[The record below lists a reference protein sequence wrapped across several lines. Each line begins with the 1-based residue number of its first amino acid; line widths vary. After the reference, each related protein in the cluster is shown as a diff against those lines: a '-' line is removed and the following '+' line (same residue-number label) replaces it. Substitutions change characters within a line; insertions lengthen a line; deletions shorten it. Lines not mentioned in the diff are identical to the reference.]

1 MPRFAIRNPYFIIV
15 VCLVLVVIGVT
26 SLARMPVDLFPP
38 INLPEVVV
46 ATFYSGMPPQD
57 VETDI
62 TDPLERFFTLAS
74 GIDHMESRSLLGVG
88 IIRVYFQPGTSADA
102 DVTELSNLA
111 LADLKR
117 LPPGTLPPVVL
128 KFDASSLPVAL
139 VTVKGEGLTETQ
151 LHDYAQFQIRN
162 QIAVVPGAV
171 IPPPFGGKY
180 RQIMIY
186 VDPYKLLSRQ
196 LSLMDVVGAVNNSNL
211 ILPAGD
217 VKIGPYD
224 YFVYSNSLVENMS
237 ELGEVPLKTRS
248 TSWVTVN
255 DVGKAEDANQI
266 QYNLVRIDGQRSCYI
281 PIMKQGGDTNTIQVV
296 NGVRS
301 LIHHLYDIPKQLATS
316 IVFDQSVYVK
326 EAIHTVLHEGML
338 GLILTSLMIL
348 IFLGSFRA
356 TSAVLLSIPLSA
368 LATFVALYLMGS
380 TINTMILGG
389 LALAFSRVIDNSVI
403 SLENIYRHLEMGSAP
418 MVAAEVGGAEVNLA
432 VLAATLVDVVD
443 FFPVVFLY
451 GVAKFLFSALAL
463 AFCLS
468 LLASFVVAMTVI
480 PLFCS
485 HFLKSVPLAGHH
497 KSGENQEYE
506 VEPTSP
512 GSPSWW
518 DRFNAAFNRTFNKV
532 LDFYEYWVRRAL
544 RRPGLTVAVLAGV
557 FLLSLAIYPLLGLA
571 FFPRTD
577 AGQFTI
583 NLKVPTGTR
592 IEVTEQYVARVED
605 LIRHVVEPGDL
616 KRIVSNLGVVPDFS
630 SLYTTNAGPYT
641 ATVQVALNEPHH
653 RTSFEYMDRVR
664 DQMARQFPDIRTF
677 FSSGSMVDSILNMG
691 MPAPIDIQV
700 SSPDL
705 HQIYGVAQ
713 DLAHRIREVRGV
725 GEIYIPQDMDYPA
738 LRLDVDRVHAA
749 ELGLTQKDVVDNVIT
764 ALNSNYMIAPN
775 YWVDRKSGN
784 DYYLTV
790 QYFEKGQP
798 AIHDMVDLG
807 QIPLRDQSGGAPNM
821 NCGLLRSREFGAAT
835 PAWNCGQTLPAV
847 AGQPGDNVRS
857 ITARDNGDSD
867 INCGL
872 LRSPKLGVAK
882 PSWTCGR
889 TMPAAGGQPGGEV
902 RPITVLDNVVN
913 VRHVQTPTEIDH
925 YQIQR
930 VIDIYVT
937 PASEDLGRVTSAI
950 QKIVGQA
957 HIASNVRVNL
967 RGMVQGMEASFRS
980 FALGFLLSFALL
992 FLILTA
998 QFKSFIDPLLI
1009 MLAIPMGFVGV
1020 LIILPLTHS
1029 TLNVMSLMGVLMLV
1043 GIADSNSILI
1053 VDFAHKL
1060 EQRGLSAA
1068 DAVITACRVRLRPI
1082 LMTSLATI
1090 IGMIPMALK
1099 LGTGA
1104 EQYTPMAR
1112 AIIGGLTSSVL
1123 LTIFIVPAAYLLV
1136 YGRRGNQATE
1146 AQPSRPAE

>member
-1 MPRFAIRNPYFIIV
+1 MPGFSIRNPYFIIV
-15 VCLVLVVIGVT
+15 ICLTLLVIGVT

-46 ATFYSGMPPQD
+46 ATFYTGMPPED
-57 VETDI
+57 IETDI

-74 GIDHMESRSLLGVG
+74 GVDHMESRSMLGVS

-102 DVTELSNLA
+102 DVSQLSNLA

-139 VTVKGEGLTETQ
+139 VTVKGEGLNETQ

-162 QIAVVPGAV
+162 QIAVVPGAE
-171 IPPPFGGKY
+171 IPGVFGGIY
-180 RQIMIY
+180 RQIMVY
-186 VDPYKLLSRQ
+186 VDPYKLASRQ
-196 LSLMDVVGAVNNSNL
+196 LSVMDVVGAVNDSNL

-217 VKIGPYD
+217 VKMGPYD
-224 YFVYSNSLVENMS
+224 YFVYSNSLVDNMKQ
-237 ELGEVPLKTRS
+237 LGDVPLKVKGN
-248 TSWVTVN
+248 SWVTVN
-255 DVGKAEDANQI
+255 DVGKAEDAHQI
-266 QYNLVRIDGQRSCYI
+266 QYNIVRVDGQRSAYI
-281 PIMKQGGDTNTIQVV
+281 PIMKQGGDTNTIAVV
-296 NGVRS
+296 DGVRQ
-301 LIHHLYDIPKQLATS
+301 LIKHLYDIPQQMKTS

-326 EAIHTVLHEGML
+326 EAIDTVLHEGFL

-368 LATFVALYLMGS
+368 LAAFVVLAMMGG
-380 TINTMILGG
+380 TVNTMILGG
-389 LALAFSRVIDNSVI
+389 MALAFSRVIDNSVI
-403 SLENIYRHLEMGSAP
+403 SLENIYRHLEMGAAP
-418 MVAAEVGGAEVNLA
+418 MIAAEVGGQEVSLA

-485 HFLKSVPLAGHH
+485 RFLKAVPHVE
-497 KSGENQEYE
+497 KQKDKENEYDL
-506 VEPTSP
+506 EPTATT
-512 GSPSWW
+512 GHSWME
-518 DRFNAAFNRTFNKV
+518 RFNARFNRMFNKV
-532 LDFYEYWVRRAL
+532 LDYYEHWVRRAVV
-544 RRPGLTVAVLAGV
+544 RPGVTVAILSGV
-557 FLLSLAIYPLLGLA
+557 FLASLAIYPLLGLA
-571 FFPRTD
+571 FFPKTD

-592 IEVTEQYVARVED
+592 IEIANEYVAKVED
-605 LIRHVVEPGDL
+605 LIRHEIEPKDF
-616 KRIVSNLGVVPDFS
+616 KRIVSNIGVVPDFS
-630 SLYTTNAGPYT
+630 SLYTTNSGPYT
-641 ATVQVALNEPHH
+641 ATVQVALNEPH
-653 RTSFEYMDRVR
+653 RLSSFEYMDRV
-664 DQMARQFPDIRTF
+664 QKAMASQFPDIRTF
-677 FSSGSMVDSILNMG
+677 FSSGSMVDAILNSG
-691 MPAPIDIQV
+691 APAPIDVQV

-705 HQIYGVAQ
+705 DQIYGIAQ
-713 DLAHRIREVRGV
+713 TLANRIREVHGV
-725 GEIYIPQDMDYPA
+725 GQIYIPQDMNYPA
-738 LRLDVDRVHAA
+738 LRLDVDRVHAG

-790 QYFEKGQP
+790 QYFEHGD
-798 AIHDMVDLG
+798 ASIHNMADLG
-807 QIPLRDQSGGAPNM
+807 QIPLRDPGN
-821 NCGLLRSREFGAAT
+821 AA
-835 PAWNCGQTLPAV
+835 GM
-847 AGQPGDNVRS
+847 
-857 ITARDNGDSD
+857 
-867 INCGL
+867 
-872 LRSPKLGVAK
+872 
-882 PSWTCGR
+882 TCGPSGPPQPS
-889 TMPAAGGQPGGEV
+889 TGHSSWACLGGG
-902 RPITVLDNVVN
+902 RPTTVLKNVVD
-913 VRHVQTPTEIDH
+913 VKQVLTPTEVDH

-930 VIDIYVT
+930 AVDIFVT
-937 PASEDLGRVTSAI
+937 PNGEDLGRVTSSIRNILATE
-950 QKIVGQA
+950 KIP
-957 HIASNVRVNL
+957 SNVRVNL
-967 RGMVQGMEASFRS
+967 RGMVQGMEASFKS
-980 FALGFLLSFALL
+980 FAFGFLISFLLL

-998 QFKSFIDPLLI
+998 QFKSFIDPFLI

-1020 LIILPLTHS
+1020 LIILPLTGS

-1053 VDFAHKL
+1053 VDFAHNL
-1060 EQRGLSAA
+1060 EKQGMLPA

-1104 EQYTPMAR
+1104 EQYAPMAK
-1112 AIIGGLTSSVL
+1112 AIIGGLTSSVV

-1136 YGRRGNQATE
+1136 YGKRGAKEVANPTPGA
-1146 AQPSRPAE
+1146 AQ

>member
-1 MPRFAIRNPYFIIV
+1 MAGFSIRNPYFIIV
-15 VCLVLVVIGVT
+15 ICLVLVVIGVT

-46 ATFYSGMPPQD
+46 ATFYSGMPPED

-74 GIDHMESRSLLGVG
+74 GVDHMESRSLLGVS
-88 IIRVYFQPGTSADA
+88 IIKVYFQPGTSPDA

-139 VTVKGEGLTETQ
+139 VTVKGEGLNQTQ

-162 QIAVVPGAV
+162 QIAVVPGAE
-171 IPPPFGGKY
+171 IPGVFGGTY
-180 RQIMIY
+180 RQIMVY
-186 VDPYKLLSRQ
+186 VDPYKLSSRQ
-196 LSLMDVVGAVNNSNL
+196 LSLMDVVGAINNSNL

-224 YFVYSNSLVENMS
+224 YFVYSNSLVDSMK
-237 ELGEVPLKTRS
+237 ELGEVPLKVNGH
-248 TSWVTVN
+248 SWVTVN
-255 DVGKAEDANQI
+255 DVGKAEDAHGI
-266 QYNLVRIDGQRSCYI
+266 QTNIVRIDGQKSAYI
-281 PIMKQGGDTNTIQVV
+281 PIMKQGGDTNTIAVV
-296 NGVRS
+296 DGVRD
-301 LIHHLYDIPKQLATS
+301 LIKHLYGIPQQMKTS

-326 EAIHTVLHEGML
+326 EAIDTVLHEGFL

-368 LATFVALYLMGS
+368 LAAFVVLALMGG
-380 TINTMILGG
+380 TVNTMILGG
-389 LALAFSRVIDNSVI
+389 MALAFSRVIDNSVI
-403 SLENIYRHLEMGSAP
+403 SLENIYRHLEMGAAP
-418 MVAAEVGGAEVNLA
+418 MIAAEVGGSEVSLA

-485 HFLKSVPLAGHH
+485 RFLKAVPHH
-497 KSGENQEYE
+497 AENEHKEYE
-506 VEPTSP
+506 IERTASA
-512 GSPSWW
+512 SHSWME
-518 DRFNAAFNRTFNKV
+518 RFNARFNRMFNKI
-532 LDFYEYWVRRAL
+532 LDYYEHWVRRAV
-544 RRPGLTVAVLAGV
+544 RRPGLTVAILSGV
-557 FLLSLAIYPLLGLA
+557 FLASLAIYPLLGLA
-571 FFPRTD
+571 FFPKTD

-583 NLKVPTGTR
+583 NVKVPTGTR
-592 IEVTEQYVARVED
+592 IEVTDQYIAKVED
-605 LIRHVVEPGDL
+605 LIRNTIEVGDL
-616 KRIVSNLGVVPDFS
+616 RRIVSNIGVVPDFS
-630 SLYTTNAGPYT
+630 SLYTTNSGPYT
-641 ATVQVALNEPHH
+641 ATIQVQLNGSHH
-653 RTSFEYMDRVR
+653 LSSFEYMDRVQER
-664 DQMARQFPDIRTF
+664 IAKQFPDIRTF
-677 FSSGSMVDSILNMG
+677 FSSGSMVDAILNTG
-691 MPAPIDIQV
+691 MPAPIDVQV
-700 SSPDL
+700 SSPNL
-705 HQIYGVAQ
+705 EEI
-713 DLAHRIREVRGV
+713 HRIAESLASQIRQIHGV
-725 GEIYIPQDMDYPA
+725 GQVYVPQDMNYPA
-738 LRLDVDRVHAA
+738 LRLDVDRVHAG

-790 QYFEKGQP
+790 QFFEKGQA
-798 AIHDMVDLG
+798 AIHEMADLG
-807 QIPLRDQSGGAPNM
+807 QIPLRNPNESGDL
-821 NCGLLRSREFGAAT
+821 NCGPGRAAGKGQ
-835 PAWNCGQTLPAV
+835 PAWSC
-847 AGQPGDNVRS
+847 
-857 ITARDNGDSD
+857 
-867 INCGL
+867 
-872 LRSPKLGVAK
+872 
-882 PSWTCGR
+882 
-889 TMPAAGGQPGGEV
+889 AGGG
-902 RPITVLDNVVN
+902 RPTTVLNNVVS
-913 VRHVQTPTEIDH
+913 VKQVQTPTEVDH

-930 VIDIYVT
+930 AVDIYVT
-937 PASEDLGRVTSAI
+937 PGGEDLQRVTSSIRNILAKANI
-950 QKIVGQA
+950 PGD
-957 HIASNVRVNL
+957 VRVNL
-967 RGMVQGMEASFRS
+967 RGMVQGMEASFKS
-980 FALGFLLSFALL
+980 FAFGFLISFLLL

-998 QFKSFIDPLLI
+998 QFKSFIDPFLI

-1020 LIILPLTHS
+1020 LIILPLTGS

-1053 VDFAHKL
+1053 VDFAHNL
-1060 EQRGLSAA
+1060 ERQGMSPA
-1068 DAVITACRVRLRPI
+1068 DAVINACRVRLRPI

-1104 EQYTPMAR
+1104 EQYAPMAK
-1112 AIIGGLTSSVL
+1112 AIIGGLTSSVV

-1136 YGRRGNQATE
+1136 YGKRNPPAATS
-1146 AQPSRPAE
+1146 QPMEPTQ

>member
-1 MPRFAIRNPYFIIV
+1 MPGFSIRNPYFIIV
-15 VCLVLVVIGVT
+15 ICLTLLVIGVT
-26 SLARMPVDLFPP
+26 SLSRMPVDLFPP

-46 ATFYSGMPPQD
+46 ATFYTGMPPED
-57 VETDI
+57 IETDI

-74 GIDHMESRSLLGVG
+74 GVDHMESRSMLGVS

-102 DVTELSNLA
+102 DVSQLSNLA

-162 QIAVVPGAV
+162 QIAVVPGAE
-171 IPPPFGGKY
+171 IPGVFGGIY
-180 RQIMIY
+180 RQIMVY
-186 VDPYKLLSRQ
+186 VDPYKLQSRQ
-196 LSLMDVVGAVNNSNL
+196 LSVMDVVSAVNDANL

-217 VKIGPYD
+217 VKMGPYD
-224 YFVYSNSLVENMS
+224 YFVYSNSLVDNMK
-237 ELGEVPLKTRS
+237 ELGDIPLKVKGH
-248 TSWVTVN
+248 SWVTVN
-255 DVGKAEDANQI
+255 DVGKAEDAHQI
-266 QYNLVRIDGQRSCYI
+266 QYNIVRVDGQRSAYI
-281 PIMKQGGDTNTIQVV
+281 PIMKQGGDTNTIAVV
-296 NGVRS
+296 DGVRQ
-301 LIHHLYDIPKQLATS
+301 LIKHLYDIPEQMTTS

-326 EAIHTVLHEGML
+326 EAIHTVLHEGAL

-356 TSAVLLSIPLSA
+356 TTAVLLSIPLSA
-368 LATFVALYLMGS
+368 LAAFVVLAMMGG

-389 LALAFSRVIDNSVI
+389 MALAFSRVIDNSVI
-403 SLENIYRHLEMGSAP
+403 SLENIYRHLEMGAAP

-485 HFLKSVPLAGHH
+485 RFLKAVHH
-497 KSGENQEYE
+497 IPAHEKKNGEYE
-506 VEPTSP
+506 VEPSP
-512 GSPSWW
+512 ETGHTWM
-518 DRFNAAFNRTFNKV
+518 DRFNTRFNRMFNKV
-532 LDFYEYWVRRAL
+532 LDYYEYWVRRAL
-544 RRPGLTVAVLAGV
+544 VRPALTVVLLMGV
-557 FLLSLAIYPLLGLA
+557 FLVSLAIYPLMGLA
-571 FFPRTD
+571 FFPKTD

-583 NLKVPTGTR
+583 NMKVPTGTR
-592 IEVTEQYVARVED
+592 IEIADQYVAKVED
-605 LIRHVVEPGDL
+605 LVRHEIEPKDF
-616 KRIVSNLGVVPDFS
+616 KRIVSNIGVVPDFS
-630 SLYTTNAGPYT
+630 ALYTTNSGPYT

-653 RTSFEYMDRVR
+653 LSSFEYMDRV
-664 DQMARQFPDIRTF
+664 QKAMASQFPDVRTF
-677 FSSGSMVDSILNMG
+677 FSSGSMVDAILNSG
-691 MPAPIDIQV
+691 APAPIDVQV

-705 HQIYGVAQ
+705 DQIYGIAQ
-713 DLAHRIREVRGV
+713 HLATRIRELHGV
-725 GEIYIPQDMDYPA
+725 GQVFIPQDMNYPA
-738 LRLDVDRVHAA
+738 LRLDVDRVHAG
-749 ELGLTQKDVVDNVIT
+749 ELGLSQKDVVDNVIT

-790 QYFEKGQP
+790 QYFEHGDA
-798 AIHDMVDLG
+798 AIHNMADLG
-807 QIPLRDQSGGAPNM
+807 QIPLRDPGSGAGM
-821 NCGLLRSREFGAAT
+821 TCGPTGPPQPSSGHAAW
-835 PAWNCGQTLPAV
+835 AC
-847 AGQPGDNVRS
+847 AGQN
-857 ITARDNGDSD
+857 
-867 INCGL
+867 
-872 LRSPKLGVAK
+872 
-882 PSWTCGR
+882 
-889 TMPAAGGQPGGEV
+889 
-902 RPITVLDNVVN
+902 RPTTVLQNVVD
-913 VRHVQTPTEIDH
+913 VKQVLTPTEVDH

-930 VIDIYVT
+930 AVDVFVT
-937 PASEDLGRVTSAI
+937 PSGEDLGRVTSSIRDILAKE
-950 QKIVGQA
+950 KIP
-957 HIASNVRVNL
+957 SNVRVNL
-967 RGMVQGMEASFRS
+967 RGMVQGMEASFKS
-980 FALGFLLSFALL
+980 FALGFIISFLLL

-998 QFKSFIDPLLI
+998 QFKSFVDPFLI

-1020 LIILPLTHS
+1020 LIILPLTHA

-1053 VDFAHKL
+1053 VDFAHNL
-1060 EQRGLSAA
+1060 ERQGLTPA

-1090 IGMIPMALK
+1090 IGMVPMALK

-1104 EQYTPMAR
+1104 EQYAPMAK

-1136 YGRRGNQATE
+1136 YGKRNPQPAATPRTE
-1146 AQPSRPAE
+1146 PAE